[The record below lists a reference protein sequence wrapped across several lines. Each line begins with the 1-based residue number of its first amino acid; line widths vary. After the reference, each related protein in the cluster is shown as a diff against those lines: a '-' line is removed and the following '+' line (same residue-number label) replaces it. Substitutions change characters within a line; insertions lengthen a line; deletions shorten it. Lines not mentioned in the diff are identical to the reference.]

1 MFSLLLFFERTTH
14 ELFCSAFYL
23 WNLPVSSILA
33 SLNLPAALE
42 DSAGGAL
49 PQSLVEKSSAV
60 VAAGGLSAL
69 NDQITELP
77 ELLQRNR
84 DILDEASLIL
94 HLFQSL

>member
-1 MFSLLLFFERTTH
+1 MFFS
-14 ELFCSAFYL
+14 FYL
-23 WNLPVSSILA
+23 LISSGKFASFMHYMFVFSILA

-49 PQSLVEKSSAV
+49 PQSLVEKSSAI
-60 VAAGGLSAL
+60 VALGGINAL

-84 DILDEASLIL
+84 DILDEVS
-94 HLFQSL
+94 QMV